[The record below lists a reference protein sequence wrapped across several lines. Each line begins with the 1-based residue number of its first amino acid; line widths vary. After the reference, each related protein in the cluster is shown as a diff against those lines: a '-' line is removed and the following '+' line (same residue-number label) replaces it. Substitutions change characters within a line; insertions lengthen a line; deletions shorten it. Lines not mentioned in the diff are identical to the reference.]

1 MLAAHTHRY
10 QRHLLSSGRL
20 THAGTAGVMADFS
33 DRLGVLS
40 VSSLSNKFL
49 SEDMIRLEVIV
60 AGRNA
65 LRRIHKAGNVIAR
78 PGALPF
84 PRAEW
89 SGLAPF
95 FI

>member
-1 MLAAHTHRY
+1 
-10 QRHLLSSGRL
+10 
-20 THAGTAGVMADFS
+20 MADFS
-33 DRLGVLS
+33 DGLGVLS

-65 LRRIHKAGNVIAR
+65 LRRIRKAGNVIAR
-78 PGALPF
+78 PGALPSL
-84 PRAEW
+84 AQ
-89 SGLAPF
+89 SGLAWHPF